1 MSPHRED
8 YRLLMQNRYWIKQI
22 PWLWASVSELEKARS
37 VHCVDV
43 WRANYKTVP
52 LFKYLW
58 ILLYIYIFLYI
69 NKNCFSNVGLPPSDK
84 PFCFNLSLLWCYE
97 GMSRKCSHNYSL
109 LI

>member
-58 ILLYIYIFLYI
+58 ILLYIYIYILVYKQELLLKCRFTPLRQAFL
-69 NKNCFSNVGLPPSDK
+69 L
-84 PFCFNLSLLWCYE
+84 
-97 GMSRKCSHNYSL
+97 
-109 LI
+109 